1 MKTGSAKGP
10 SVVERQTTIKN
21 RLGLHAR
28 PASMVAK
35 KASTFKSEV
44 RLRKDD
50 LEINAK
56 SIMGVMI
63 LAAECGSLLI
73 IKAWGEDEARAVQEI
88 ADLFESKFGEE

>member
-1 MKTGSAKGP
+1 MNSNTAKGH
-10 SVVERQTTIKN
+10 SVVEKQVTITN

-28 PASMVAK
+28 PASLVAK
-35 KASTFKSEV
+35 KASSFKSEIS
-44 RLRKDD
+44 LKKDD

-63 LAAECGSLLI
+63 LAAECGSVLI

-88 ADLFESKFGEE
+88 ADLFASKFGEE